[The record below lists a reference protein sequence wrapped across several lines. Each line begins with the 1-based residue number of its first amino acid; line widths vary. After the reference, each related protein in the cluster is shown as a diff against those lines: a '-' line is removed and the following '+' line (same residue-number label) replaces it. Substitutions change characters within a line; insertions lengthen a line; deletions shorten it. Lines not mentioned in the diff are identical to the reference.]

1 MDINDLGTFKE
12 LGAIKQLNSP
22 REIFTIRW
30 LILPAITIRCYT
42 VVKAYEAI
50 VGPTYNNVKRISS
63 AIIIIYYYT
72 RNLKHKIKIVK
83 GFFIITV

>member
-30 LILPAITIRCYT
+30 LILPAITMKCYT
-42 VVKAYEAI
+42 VVKAYAAI
-50 VGPTYNNVKRISS
+50 VGPMYNDVKRIIP
-63 AIIIIYYYT
+63 AITIIYYYT
-72 RNLKHKIKIVK
+72 KNLKHKIEIVK
-83 GFFIITV
+83 GFFMIIY